1 MSYPLAPLSS
11 ALIRS
16 HPHALTLV
24 LPLQG
29 ATEPYRMFTSRAE
42 YRLHLR
48 ADNADTRLTHL
59 GYAAGCVGDA
69 RNNAT
74 LATAAALNAAKEM
87 LSSVVLTASEWSK
100 QCGAEIAQ
108 DGKRKT
114 ALEVLGFRG
123 ITQEIVSRAV
133 CIFLLLDCSLCS
145 SCSSLYYS
153 DSRGLMFNSMK
164 Y

>member
-1 MSYPLAPLSS
+1 
-11 ALIRS
+11 
-16 HPHALTLV
+16 
-24 LPLQG
+24 
-29 ATEPYRMFTSRAE
+29 MFTSRAE

-59 GYAAGCVGDA
+59 GYAAGCVGDT

-74 LATAAALNAAKEM
+74 LATAAELDAAKDM
-87 LSSVVLTASEWSK
+87 LRSVVLTASEWSK

-133 CIFLLLDCSLCS
+133 CELFFCFDSMMALLLCFVAF
-145 SCSSLYYS
+145 Y
-153 DSRGLMFNSMK
+153 
-164 Y
+164 